1 MGIIRFLLAYCVV
14 FSHYEINSTYF
25 LYSNFAVQIFYI
37 FSGFYIS
44 LILNNNSYKSYK
56 NFILSRYLRLFP
68 IYFLCLITTFIF
80 NKGNTI
86 YHTNLIKDNID
97 IFSSIFLIFTNITIL
112 FQDLIMFLGINKNSI
127 QFVSD
132 YNNSSPRPLFHYLYV
147 PQGWS
152 LGLELSFYLL
162 APIILSKI
170 NLKKILIIVLLSFLL
185 RIILI
190 QNNLSHD
197 PWSYRFFPTE
207 LIFFL
212 FGSIGYIFYKKKLF
226 FNKLISIFCVLLI
239 SLTIV
244 IFKKINIYTYGY
256 IIFYFVI
263 IFSIPSIFNLTKNNK
278 LDRFLGELSY
288 PIYCLQFIGIGF
300 CIKILNMKGR
310 YDLFTGAVIFF
321 VILILSVISYLFVQ
335 KFIDEMRSGLK
346 KNKINSNIKKNV
358 TR

>member
-1 MGIIRFLLAYCVV
+1 
-14 FSHYEINSTYF
+14 
-25 LYSNFAVQIFYI
+25 
-37 FSGFYIS
+37 
-44 LILNNNSYKSYK
+44 
-56 NFILSRYLRLFP
+56 
-68 IYFLCLITTFIF
+68 
-80 NKGNTI
+80 
-86 YHTNLIKDNID
+86 
-97 IFSSIFLIFTNITIL
+97 
-112 FQDLIMFLGINKNSI
+112 MFLGINKNSI